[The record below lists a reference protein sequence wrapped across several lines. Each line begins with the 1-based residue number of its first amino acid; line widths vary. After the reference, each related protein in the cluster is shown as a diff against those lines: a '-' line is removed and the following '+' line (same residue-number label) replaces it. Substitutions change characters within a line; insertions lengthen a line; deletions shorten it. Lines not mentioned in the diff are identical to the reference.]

1 MRLFVLVFSLA
12 ACFPCNAQGQGD
24 VGYESSSI
32 GVNSLINA
40 AAPHTSTLAVGIY
53 SQPNIVAESSGL
65 ISASTTY
72 ALPAWTGASLRSSE
86 SAPDIST
93 LTVGMLFA
101 AEHRRIFRSDQ
112 CQHNL
117 RSPGVDW
124 SQPAVF
130 GIGSRHFNAHHGT
143 ALAAEHRRIFRSDQC
158 QHNLRSSGVDWS
170 QPAVLGI
177 GS

>member
-53 SQPNIVAESSGL
+53 SQPNIVAEFSGLISGSTTYALPAWTGASLRPSESAPDISTLTVGIYSQPNIAESSGL

-72 ALPAWTGASLRSSE
+72 ALPAWTGASLQSSE

-93 LTVGMLFA
+93 LTMG
-101 AEHRRIFRSDQ
+101 ISRSRTSP
-112 CQHNL
+112 NL
-117 RSPGVDW
+117 PV
-124 SQPAVF
+124 
-130 GIGSRHFNAHHGT
+130 
-143 ALAAEHRRIFRSDQC
+143 
-158 QHNLRSSGVDWS
+158 
-170 QPAVLGI
+170 
-177 GS
+177 